1 MNLIPAQGGL
11 VGFRVQA
18 YGGIHGSQGGV
29 PKRSRRDRGHQG
41 FSLESSTRPGVPS
54 SMTVPVVAPSEDG
67 IPWLDPQPG
76 GVGALVTWREADG
89 GLRLASAGADRTVR
103 IWDLRS
109 GTPLGSP
116 LIGHTACVGA
126 LTHWRDVAGEHRLAS
141 SGEDHT
147 VWIWDPAG
155 GTAVVG
161 PLTGHSEWVMGLT
174 SWTRPDGGVRI
185 ASASADHTVRI
196 WDARTGEP
204 LGEPLIADSGGLW
217 AVAAFV
223 LADGSVRLAAGGDG
237 GDVHF
242 WDAETGEP
250 TDRIRQA
257 CAAGVYAI
265 KAWQGPD
272 GSARLAIGGVDGT
285 VQVRDAEG
293 HAVCEPMTGHT
304 AAVRSFAVWTCDD
317 GATLLASAAADGT
330 VRIWNAETGSAVGEP
345 SPGHLGWMPAV
356 AAWTDD
362 NGEPRL
368 VSAGDGGTIRLWDPR
383 TGLDVME
390 PLIGHVAG
398 QWALTSWHRADGS
411 VRLASA
417 GDDAVIR
424 VWDPESG
431 TPAGPT
437 LTGHTAGIWALTS
450 WTRADGRSR
459 LASAGDDGTVRVWD
473 PHTGTALHEL
483 LPGRAA
489 WLPALASW
497 QGSTRQWCL
506 ASGGT
511 DGVVRVWDPETGT
524 LVREWASR
532 SPWVLALAA
541 WTNAEGSQRLASAG
555 DDGRIRVWDPET
567 GEPVGAD
574 MAGHT
579 AWARALA
586 VWTTD
591 QGVPALASAGFDAVV
606 RIWDPETGAAV
617 GGPLTG
623 HTARIGALTAWQD
636 TDGAIR
642 LATGSDDDTVR
653 VWDPQTRTSAG
664 DPLVGHTS
672 GVWALTSWTTPSG
685 DPRIASAG
693 YDGTVRL
700 WNPRTGEAVRTIET
714 GPVTLWGMSD
724 APARTDLLGRDALA
738 RALAHQAFRPID
750 PSKGE
755 GGPSVISVE
764 GPWGSGKSTLMTLV
778 RDLAPG
784 PVRSDVNHADRP
796 AMTVREAVRLIG
808 GHGGGRSAPG
818 TGPDRAGIVT
828 AWFNPWFYQSG
839 QQVWAGLAGEIIEAV
854 APVLYPSESERERY
868 WFTRNL
874 ERVDRFA
881 LRRLLL
887 RRTVSPLLGFGI
899 ITVLLPFLLGLA
911 ALNRSL
917 DLVGA
922 GWTAA
927 DLSLVVAVAYLI
939 VALIHS
945 LVRYCVGG
953 ASRFIPG
960 AMLRL
965 PVHDGREPG
974 VQDSPAQAADPLFR
988 ASAGSLYLLQHD
1000 IGQLL
1005 GDLADT
1011 GNELVVFIDDLDR
1024 CRSDTAAE
1032 VFEAVNL
1039 FLNGIATG
1047 HGLRARFVIGLD
1059 PSVVA
1064 GHLDAYTGAT
1074 GTDTGVYAQDPS
1086 PGWAFLRKLVQLP
1099 VVLPQVSDQGVA
1111 GFVETVTRLP
1121 SPRRTSAPVNVPS
1134 PRGRTLAEPDG
1145 RSAPPAAPDT
1155 VVPVGLGPGDMRR
1168 PAPTA
1173 VLAVRTLEQHPRIQ
1187 QLLKERIA
1195 ALEEPSIRE
1204 AKRMLNVWQ
1213 LYERALMVDEPLA
1226 RSEAAVERACLLVY
1240 VAEIVV
1246 RWPALQRRLHRRV
1259 EGGRGLGVLAT
1270 AAEDDASWAAALER
1284 LGLDEPRLNSAVC
1297 GLRQLLRTQNGAAIA
1312 RLASR
1317 VL

>member
-1 MNLIPAQGGL
+1 
-11 VGFRVQA
+11 
-18 YGGIHGSQGGV
+18 
-29 PKRSRRDRGHQG
+29 
-41 FSLESSTRPGVPS
+41 
-54 SMTVPVVAPSEDG
+54 MTVPVVAPSEDG

-76 GVGALVTWREADG
+76 GVGALVTWREANG
-89 GLRLASAGADRTVR
+89 APRLASAGADRTVR
-103 IWDLRS
+103 VWDLRS

-126 LTHWRDVAGEHRLAS
+126 LTHWTEDVGEQRLAS

-147 VWIWDPAG
+147 VWIWDPAR

-161 PLTGHSEWVMGLT
+161 PLTGHTEWVMGLT
-174 SWTRPDGGVRI
+174 NWTEPDGSVRI
-185 ASASADHTVRI
+185 ASASADHTVRL
-196 WDARTGEP
+196 WDARTGDP
-204 LGEPLIADSGGLW
+204 LGEPLFASSGGLW
-217 AVAAFV
+217 AVAALV
-223 LADGSVRLAAGGDG
+223 LPDGSVRLAAGGDG

-242 WDAETGEP
+242 WDALTGDP
-250 TDRIRQA
+250 TGLIPQA
-257 CAAGVYAI
+257 SASGIYAL
-265 KAWQGPD
+265 KAWQGPE
-272 GSARLAIGGVDGT
+272 GAARLAIGGVDGT

-293 HAVCEPMTGHT
+293 HSVCGPMTGHT
-304 AAVRSFAVWTCDD
+304 AAVRSFTVWTGDD
-317 GATLLASAAADGT
+317 GETLLASAAADGT
-330 VRIWNAETGSAVGEP
+330 VRIWNAETGTAVGDP
-345 SPGHLGWMPAV
+345 SSGHLGWMPAV
-356 AAWTDD
+356 AAWADD
-362 NGEPRL
+362 SGNSRL
-368 VSAGDGGTIRLWDPR
+368 VTAGDGGTIRLWDPR

-398 QWALTSWHRADGS
+398 QWALTSWRSADGS

-424 VWDPESG
+424 LWDPESG
-431 TPAGPT
+431 TPAGPP

-450 WTRADGRSR
+450 WTSADGRAR
-459 LASAGDDGTVRVWD
+459 LASAGDDGTVRIWD
-473 PHTGTALHEL
+473 PDTGDALHEP
-483 LPGRAA
+483 LPGQAA

-497 QGSTRQWCL
+497 PGTNHEWRL

-511 DGVVRVWDPETGT
+511 DGVVRVWDPETGA
-524 LVREWASR
+524 LVREWASG

-541 WTNAEGSQRLASAG
+541 WTNADGSRRLASAG
-555 DDGRIRVWDPET
+555 DDGHIRVWDPET
-567 GEPVGAD
+567 GTAVGAE

-586 VWTTD
+586 VWTTE
-591 QGVPALASAGFDAVV
+591 QGMPALASAGFDAVV
-606 RIWDPETGAAV
+606 RTWDPETGAAV
-617 GGPLTG
+617 GSPLTG
-623 HTARIGALTAWQD
+623 HTARIGALTNWQD

-642 LATGSDDDTVR
+642 LASGSDDDTVR
-653 VWDPQTRTSAG
+653 LWDPLAQDSAG

-700 WNPRTGEAVRTIET
+700 WNPQTGEAVRTIET

-724 APARTDLLGRDALA
+724 APARTDLLGRSALA

-778 RDLAPG
+778 RDLAPS
-784 PVRSDVNHADRP
+784 PTRSSPHQPRERP
-796 AMTVREAVRLIG
+796 MTVREAVREIG
-808 GHGGGRSAPG
+808 RYGRRQSAPQA
-818 TGPDRAGIVT
+818 GPDRGGIVT

-887 RRTVSPLLGFGI
+887 RRTVSPLLGIGMV
-899 ITVLLPFLLGLA
+899 TVLLPFLLGLA
-911 ALNRSL
+911 ALDRSL
-917 DLVGA
+917 EVLGA
-922 GWTAA
+922 GWTAV
-927 DLSLVVAVAYLI
+927 DVSFVVAVMFLL

-945 LVRYCVGG
+945 LVRYGFSRV
-953 ASRFIPG
+953 SRFIPG
-960 AMLRL
+960 TMLRL
-965 PVHDGREPG
+965 PVHEGGEPG
-974 VQDSPAQAADPLFR
+974 VQDGLEQGADPLLR

-1074 GTDTGVYAQDPS
+1074 GTDPGVYAQDPS

-1121 SPRRTSAPVNVPS
+1121 SAQQTSASVSVPS
-1134 PRGRTLAEPDG
+1134 RRSPARALPGEP
-1145 RSAPPAAPDT
+1145 SAPAAAPDT
-1155 VVPVGLGPGDMRR
+1155 GTAGGSVAGNTRR

-1259 EGGRGLGVLAT
+1259 DGGRGLGVLAA
-1270 AAEDDASWAAALER
+1270 AAEDDAAWTAGLEL
-1284 LGLDEPRLNSAVC
+1284 LGLDQPPLEPAVR
-1297 GLRQLLRTQNGAAIA
+1297 GLRQLLRTQDGTAIA

>member
-1 MNLIPAQGGL
+1 
-11 VGFRVQA
+11 
-18 YGGIHGSQGGV
+18 
-29 PKRSRRDRGHQG
+29 
-41 FSLESSTRPGVPS
+41 
-54 SMTVPVVAPSEDG
+54 MTVPVVAPSEDG

-76 GVGALVTWREADG
+76 GVGALVTWREANG
-89 GLRLASAGADRTVR
+89 ALRLASAGADRTVR
-103 IWDLRS
+103 VWDLRS

-126 LTHWRDVAGEHRLAS
+126 LTQWRDDTGEPRLAS

-147 VWIWDPAG
+147 VWIWDPAR

-161 PLTGHSEWVMGLT
+161 PLTGHTEWVMGLT
-174 SWTRPDGGVRI
+174 NWTAPDGGARI

-196 WDARTGEP
+196 WDARSGDP
-204 LGEPLIADSGGLW
+204 LGEPLTASSGGLW
-217 AVAAFV
+217 AVAALV
-223 LADGSVRLAAGGDG
+223 LPDGSVRLAAGGDG
-237 GDVHF
+237 GDVHL
-242 WDAETGEP
+242 WNAETGEP
-250 TDRIRQA
+250 TGRIPQL
-257 CAAGVYAI
+257 CAAGVYAL
-265 KAWQGPD
+265 KAWQTPD
-272 GSARLAIGGVDGT
+272 GSARLAIGGMDGT
-285 VQVRDAEG
+285 VQVLDAEG
-293 HAVCEPMTGHT
+293 HSVCEPMTGHT
-304 AAVRSFAVWTCDD
+304 AAVRSFAVWAGND
-317 GATLLASAAADGT
+317 GGMLLASAAADGT
-330 VRIWNAETGSAVGEP
+330 VRIWNAETGTAVGDP

-362 NGEPRL
+362 TGDSCL
-368 VSAGDGGTIRLWDPR
+368 VTAGDGGTIRLWDPR
-383 TGLDVME
+383 TGLDVMQ

-398 QWALTSWHRADGS
+398 QWALTSWQSADGT

-417 GDDAVIR
+417 GDDAIIR
-424 VWDPESG
+424 LWDPESG
-431 TPAGPT
+431 TPAGPP

-473 PHTGTALHEL
+473 PDTGAALYEP
-483 LPGRAA
+483 LPGQAA

-497 QGSTRQWCL
+497 QGANGAWCL

-511 DGVVRVWDPETGT
+511 DGVVRLWDPETGA
-524 LVREWASR
+524 LVREWASG

-541 WTNAEGSQRLASAG
+541 WKSAEGSQRLASAG
-555 DDGRIRVWDPET
+555 DDGHIRIWDPET
-567 GEPVGAD
+567 GDAVGAEI
-574 MAGHT
+574 AGHT

-586 VWTTD
+586 VWTTG
-591 QGVPALASAGFDAVV
+591 QGLPALASAGFDAVV
-606 RIWDPETGAAV
+606 RTWDPETGAAL
-617 GGPLTG
+617 GDPLSG
-623 HTARIGALTAWQD
+623 HTARIGALTSWQGA
-636 TDGAIR
+636 DGGIR
-642 LATGSDDDTVR
+642 LASGSDDDTVR
-653 VWDPQTRTSAG
+653 VWDPHTQTSAG
-664 DPLVGHTS
+664 EPLVGHTS

-685 DPRIASAG
+685 DQRIASAG

-724 APARTDLLGRDALA
+724 APAQTDLLGRHALA

-764 GPWGSGKSTLMTLV
+764 GPWGSGKSTLMSLV
-778 RDLAPG
+778 RDLAPS
-784 PVRSDVNHADRP
+784 PARSGVTRP
-796 AMTVREAVRLIG
+796 RKRPMTAREAVRLIG
-808 GHGGGRSAPG
+808 RHGRNRSAPG
-818 TGPDRAGIVT
+818 TGPGQAGIVT

-874 ERVDRFA
+874 DRVDRFA

-887 RRTVSPLLGFGI
+887 RRTVSPLLGIGI
-899 ITVLLPFLLGLA
+899 VTVLLPFLLGLA

-917 DLVGA
+917 DLFSTD
-922 GWTAA
+922 WTAA
-927 DLSLVVAVAYLI
+927 DVSFVVAVVFLLA
-939 VALIHS
+939 VLIHS
-945 LVRYCVGG
+945 LVRYCVGR
-953 ASRFIPG
+953 ASLFIPG

-965 PVHDGREPG
+965 PVHEGMEPG
-974 VQDSPAQAADPLFR
+974 VQDSQDQATDPLLR

-1024 CRSDTAAE
+1024 CRSDTTAE

-1064 GHLDAYTGAT
+1064 GHLDAYTSA
-1074 GTDTGVYAQDPS
+1074 TDTDPGVYAQDPS

-1121 SPRRTSAPVNVPS
+1121 SAHRTSLPVTVPAPRS
-1134 PRGRTLAEPDG
+1134 RTHVASAG
-1145 RSAPPAAPDT
+1145 RSALPGEPATAPAS
-1155 VVPVGLGPGDMRR
+1155 GSRPGNTPRS
-1168 PAPTA
+1168 APTA

-1187 QLLKERIA
+1187 SLLKERIA
-1195 ALEEPSIRE
+1195 GLEEPSIRE

-1259 EGGRGLGVLAT
+1259 ERDRGLGVLAA
-1270 AAEDDASWAAALER
+1270 AAEDDVSWAEGLQL
-1284 LGLDEPRLNSAVC
+1284 LGLDQPRLEPAVR
-1297 GLRQLLRTQNGAAIA
+1297 GLRQLLRTQDGAAIA